1 MKPGPVFW
9 YRGENPM
16 GIQRVKGE
24 QRTVK
29 KFFFIVVYKNRL
41 ILTEVAPQRS
51 RLLAKAPLSGRP
63 PAAGTIVSAWDKVA
77 DFDCQWKVR
86 GANPVGIGDNNI
98 LLI

>member
-9 YRGENPM
+9 YRGEYPM
-16 GIQRVKGE
+16 GVQRVKGE

-63 PAAGTIVSAWDKVA
+63 AAAGTIVFAWDKVA
-77 DFDCQWKVR
+77 DFDWWKVR
-86 GANPVGIGDNNI
+86 GVNPVGNVTI
-98 LLI
+98 LQFYS

>member
-16 GIQRVKGE
+16 GIQRVKG
-24 QRTVK
+24 QQGNVK
-29 KFFFIVVYKNRL
+29 NFFFIIVYNRL

-86 GANPVGIGDNNI
+86 GENPLGKVTITS
-98 LLI
+98 